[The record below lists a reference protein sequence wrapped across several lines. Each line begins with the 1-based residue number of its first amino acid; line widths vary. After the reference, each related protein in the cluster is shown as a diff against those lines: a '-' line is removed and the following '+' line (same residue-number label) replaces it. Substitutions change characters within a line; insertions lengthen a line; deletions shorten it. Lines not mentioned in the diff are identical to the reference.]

1 MTGDSCLARAVVPSV
16 AAAVD
21 HANPE
26 LIGNDGQL
34 ETLGFFVVE

>member
-1 MTGDSCLARAVVPSV
+1 MTGDSCLARAVAPRAEAS
-16 AAAVD
+16 VD
-21 HANPE
+21 HADPE